1 MKKKLYKNPNKYLI
15 SNEKFIRNFEL
26 MYKKISDPW
35 NQKKQFFSG
44 EQYLFL
50 FSYINLM
57 KNKFKKKKNVLDV
70 GAGSGELKK
79 MLNKN
84 FRYHGIDIHK
94 KKIKNV
100 IYDDINCFNK
110 SFSKKFDIIFCL
122 KTIYY
127 LGDNINKVLG
137 HFQKYLKK
145 GGILI
150 ISYNLKKDSFS
161 NKYLTDLKLRKLLL
175 KKFKEILTIEMNR
188 EKMIDNNTE
197 KFSFFVFSK
206 SK

>member
-15 SNEKFIRNFEL
+15 SNGKFIRNFEL

-79 MLNKN
+79 MLNRN

-94 KKIKNV
+94 KKIKDV
-100 IYDDINCFNK
+100 IYDDINYFNK

-145 GGILI
+145 DGILI
-150 ISYNLKKDSFS
+150 ISYNLKKNSFS